1 MRGNRAVKVATVER
15 AWTPSEDRVARLL
28 AIGYTQEMAADE
40 LGMARRT
47 VQNYCAKPG
56 FYEYVKHLSLLAWER
71 VEPSLMAN
79 MELAL
84 DVQRQ
89 VLLGKL
95 DAKDNRYIEARAL
108 IQVLIRF
115 LQVATRKTDDG
126 EVEAGTPASVIDVT
140 PERPGVNGN
149 GVHPS

>member
-1 MRGNRAVKVATVER
+1 M
-15 AWTPSEDRVARLL
+15 
-28 AIGYTQEMAADE
+28 AIGYTQQMAADE
-40 LGMARRT
+40 MGIALRT
-47 VQNYCAKPG
+47 VQNYCAKKG

-89 VLLGKL
+89 VLLGKI
-95 DAKDNRYIEARAL
+95 DAKDGRYVEARAL

-115 LQVATRKTDDG
+115 LQVATRKADDG
-126 EVEAGTPASVIDVT
+126 GEAGTGATPSVIDVT
-140 PERPGVNGN
+140 PPSLNGHSPVEAEA
-149 GVHPS
+149 GDIVP